1 MKKINV
7 LLANENL
14 SDQKKTASD
23 FRIYFDM
30 KSFMQKR
37 LCEMNATKEDFNQN
51 GGHIIW

>member
-1 MKKINV
+1 MYYLQTKT
-7 LLANENL
+7 LATR
-14 SDQKKTASD
+14 KKTASD